1 MRGEGGR
8 GRRGARRALWV
19 CFSVNKVS
27 RKTAGGSVHLKIYF
41 FIFIYHIK
49 GEIIYF
55 SYI

>member
-55 SYI
+55 LYI